1 MTRLRFVAAGVL
13 FVVGLGGV
21 PLAAPTAASAAGVG
35 PRFTPAGP
43 QRVLDTRSGAALRAG
58 IARQIP
64 LSVPAGAVGVSVNV
78 TITRAAGDGFA
89 TVHPCGQAVPSTST
103 VNFSRGVD
111 IANASPL
118 TPTTGGVCVT
128 ASVATDVVVDLTG
141 WWNPSTGSALSA
153 HTPVRLMD
161 SRTVT
166 TRPLRRTIPRSGS
179 DPVGLTLIVTRPSAD
194 GFATV
199 HECSQPATTSNLNFR
214 AGQTVAN
221 LVLST
226 SGTLCV
232 TTSVAADVV
241 VDQVASSAA
250 GLDGP
255 TPLTPRRIL
264 DTRDQVS
271 WVGADGLVRLGVGSA
286 RSVLLNVTAV
296 RTLGGG
302 FVTVWPCAETEPTA
316 SALSWSDPTTVATAV
331 LARADSSGNICL
343 RPSIGTHLLADVLGA
358 DAPLPATVTPV
369 VQGRTNAW
377 LLGTSVQ
384 GRPIVA
390 RAYGTAAGRPAL
402 GVGNIHGDEQEG
414 VSIVAKLKQATVPAG
429 VEMWLIDSVNPDG
442 MALNIRQNAN
452 GVDLN
457 RNWPT
462 NWQPI
467 ARSNNYSGTK
477 PLSEPETRAA
487 LAFIQ
492 IIKPTVGV
500 WWHNVGDYVDDS
512 RSSVAQP
519 DLITEYAAKASIG
532 IDDAPC
538 LGYCGG
544 TATQHINA
552 TVANATHMV
561 VELPDPLSDAG
572 AARHAN
578 AFLAIA
584 ASA

>member
-1 MTRLRFVAAGVL
+1 MTRLRIVAAGVL
-13 FVVGLGGV
+13 VLVASATV
-21 PLAAPTAASAAGVG
+21 PVAEPSAASATGSG
-35 PRFTPAGP
+35 SGFTPAGP
-43 QRVLDTRSGAALRAG
+43 QRVLDTRNGLGLRAG
-58 IARQIP
+58 LARQIP
-64 LSVPAGAVGVSVNV
+64 LSVPAGAIGVSLNL
-78 TITRAAGDGFA
+78 TITRATGDGFA
-89 TVHPCGQAVPSTST
+89 TVHPCDQAVPTTST
-103 VNFSRGVD
+103 INFHRGVD

-118 TPTTGGVCVT
+118 TPTAGGVCVT
-128 ASVATDVVVDLTG
+128 SSIAADVVIDLTG
-141 WWNPSTGSALSA
+141 WWNPSAGTALSA
-153 HTPVRLMD
+153 QTPDRLMD

-166 TRPLRRTIPRSGS
+166 TRPLRRTIPRSGT
-179 DPVGLTLIVTRPSAD
+179 DPVGLTLIITRPSAD

-199 HECSQPATTSNLNFR
+199 HECGQPATTSNLNFR

-232 TTSVAADVV
+232 TTSVAADVI
-241 VDQVASSAA
+241 VDQVASSA
-250 GLDGP
+250 GGFGGP
-255 TPLTPRRIL
+255 TPTTPRRIL
-264 DTRDQVS
+264 DTRDQAA
-271 WVGADGLVRLGVGSA
+271 WVGASGVVRLGVGSA

-302 FVTVWPCAETEPTA
+302 FVNVWPCAETEPTA
-316 SALSWSDPTTVATAV
+316 SALSWSDPDTVATAV

-343 RPSIGTHLLADVLGA
+343 RPSTGTHLLADVLGS
-358 DAPLPATVTPV
+358 DVPLPATITPV
-369 VQGRTNAW
+369 VQGRTNEW
-377 LLGTSVQ
+377 LLGYSVQ

-390 RAYGTAAGRPAL
+390 RAYGTATGRPAL

-414 VSIVAKLKQATVPAG
+414 LSIVAKLKQATVPTG

-552 TVANATHMV
+552 TVPNATHMV
-561 VELPDPLSDAG
+561 VELPDPLSAAG
-572 AARHAN
+572 ASRHAN